1 MYCNGNLLMFKYLL
15 SDGFLPVFFIFIQTF
30 FFVFL
35 HDK

>member
-1 MYCNGNLLMFKYLL
+1 MYLNSNLLIFSGLL
-15 SDGFLPVFFIFIQTF
+15 FGGFLPGFFIFIQTF